1 MKDVYVLQNGM
12 TKEQLFR
19 LRLMDGFNFAPITAD
34 AVLELSKDF
43 FRNDGSGV
51 RDGQMLYLA
60 VAEEEGPGKSIIE
73 SKHREVILTLDAPE
87 DMEVYEKFGLS
98 AYRQHVILRITQEAR
113 EQNALLTIKDL
124 VKLLKSSYST
134 IKRDVKALREKGF
147 YVPIRGVVR
156 DIGPSSHKSKIVEL
170 YVRGHT
176 PSEIE
181 TLTWHSLKS
190 VERYV
195 RDFSR
200 VSILTERGESID
212 NVRLIVGISERLVKE
227 YQELYRKYKDG
238 EHKQK
243 IDELVSNITV
253 HGPPMTFKKTREAK
267 V

>member
-1 MKDVYVLQNGM
+1 MDDVYLIKNRM
-12 TKEQLFR
+12 TKEQMFR

-43 FRNDGSGV
+43 FQNNGSDAH
-51 RDGQMLYLA
+51 DGQMLYLA
-60 VAEEEGPGKSIIE
+60 IAEEEGPGKSILE

-98 AYRQHVILRITQEAR
+98 AYRQHVLLRITQEAR

-124 VKLLKSSYST
+124 VRLLKSSYST
-134 IKRDVKALREKGF
+134 IKRDIKALRGKGF

-156 DIGPSSHKSKIVEL
+156 DIGPSSHKSRIVEL

-181 TLTWHSLKS
+181 VSTWHSLKS
-190 VERYV
+190 VERYI

-212 NVRLIVGISERLVKE
+212 NIRLIVGISERLVKE
-227 YQELYRKYKDG
+227 YQELYRKYRDG
-238 EHKQK
+238 EHKSR
-243 IDELVSNITV
+243 IDELVSNVTV
-253 HGPPMTFKKTREAK
+253 HDPPMTFKKTRGVK
-267 V
+267 I

>member
-1 MKDVYVLQNGM
+1 MPGCRSSDALVRTSAFPDNILWIS
-12 TKEQLFR
+12 LFQS
-19 LRLMDGFNFAPITAD
+19 LPVSFAFDKLI
-34 AVLELSKDF
+34 LSLF
-43 FRNDGSGV
+43 
-51 RDGQMLYLA
+51 
-60 VAEEEGPGKSIIE
+60 
-73 SKHREVILTLDAPE
+73 LTLDAPE
-87 DMEVYEKFGLS
+87 DMEVCEKFGLS
-98 AYRQHVILRITQEAR
+98 AYRQHVVLRITQEAR

-212 NVRLIVGISERLVKE
+212 NVRLIVGNSLAS
-227 YQELYRKYKDG
+227 G
-238 EHKQK
+238 EGIPGALQK
-243 IDELVSNITV
+243 IQ
-253 HGPPMTFKKTREAK
+253 RR
-267 V
+267 